1 MNSILILIITY
12 ILNPILE
19 TSAGICAVKSMNH
32 RSLRLTPA
40 DFIFYLST
48 ILAVLLIPSEPAI
61 FKWVFVLLLYLV
73 YILAGAG
80 AGVVTG
86 LAGLS
91 AAVVITP
98 LLVSVCEWQSYD
110 AVTVALAADV
120 LASLLTAYTYYKNKN
135 IDLKNGMLVA
145 ITAFIGTIIGSY
157 CGYLFSQSQPDG
169 LGYISMITTIGL
181 GIKFLIKP
189 IEEGHDAESGL
200 EHISKKKI
208 TQSMLFGCGIG
219 WICGFTGSG
228 GGILMLTVFTLHLGY
243 NLKVAVGTSTMIMT
257 LVALTGTVSHISMG
271 ATVEILP
278 TLLVVICCVI
288 GAYVSAKFANKC
300 EIKKLNKVVG
310 TCLGILGVI
319 TILLKLI

>member
-1 MNSILILIITY
+1 MSKILIVDDDREI
-12 ILNPILE
+12 
-19 TSAGICAVKSMNH
+19 
-32 RSLRLTPA
+32 
-40 DFIFYLST
+40 
-48 ILAVLLIPSEPAI
+48 
-61 FKWVFVLLLYLV
+61 
-73 YILAGAG
+73 
-80 AGVVTG
+80 
-86 LAGLS
+86 
-91 AAVVITP
+91 
-98 LLVSVCEWQSYD
+98 
-110 AVTVALAADV
+110 
-120 LASLLTAYTYYKNKN
+120 ASLIGDSLYDEGYETLLAYDGEIALEKVSNN
-135 IDLKNGMLVA
+135 LDLEM
-145 ITAFIGTIIGSY
+145 II
-157 CGYLFSQSQPDG
+157 LDIMMPKVD
-169 LGYISMITTIGL
+169 
-181 GIKFLIKP
+181 
-189 IEEGHDAESGL
+189 GL

-208 TQSMLFGCGIG
+208 TQAMLFGCGIG